1 MWKHTGGCR
10 SPRRRLASATPHA
23 LIAAGTLGEGSVASS
38 TAASSWKRAR
48 RRTGGGGSGPDAA
61 RNQRLPR
68 VQHRRRRRRG
78 KSWPARAHRARTT
91 TIDLMRT
98 PETLALSARG
108 DQCTV
113 LPGALRLRLAHV
125 AQEFWPWQTVRWRRL
140 ARNRE
145 RRPDVSEATRYIA
158 MGGVPLRRIAHPRI
172 SKQAPSTH
180 TRGEPVAALTMA

>member
-10 SPRRRLASATPHA
+10 SPRKRLASATPHA
-23 LIAAGTLGEGSVASS
+23 LIAAGTRGEGSVASS

-48 RRTGGGGSGPDAA
+48 RRTGGGGSGPVAA

-91 TIDLMRT
+91 TINLMRT

-125 AQEFWPWQTVRWRRL
+125 AQEFWPWRRL
-140 ARNRE
+140 VRNRG